1 MNFTI
6 PIKPKLNEEL
16 SSTSSSSSDS
26 DDEYLTSDSE
36 APEYLLAPKAKKRRY
51 VLEL

>member
-1 MNFTI
+1 MKNGLGGGVQ
-6 PIKPKLNEEL
+6 KLEDL
-16 SSTSSSSSDS
+16 GSDS